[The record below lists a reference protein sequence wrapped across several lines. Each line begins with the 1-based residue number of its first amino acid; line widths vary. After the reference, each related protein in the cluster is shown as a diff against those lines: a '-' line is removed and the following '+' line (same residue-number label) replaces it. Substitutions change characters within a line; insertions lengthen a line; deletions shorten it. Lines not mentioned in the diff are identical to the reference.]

1 MVSIETDVRQ
11 LQSALANLAEAA
23 KVELGPVIKEEAR
36 YLLNLFIKFTPP
48 KSRKQGEGA
57 VQSDMANLATPLSY
71 PELEAKAGKKGFY
84 RSMAKYVRNRETEK
98 LKLLFQNPN
107 FKFFHGRQMLSNV
120 DEIRRA
126 HRQRQNRR
134 GRIPKDTN
142 MAAYSSDM
150 KEFSKEIRSRVGWT
164 ASGWIPAAKAAGA
177 KYKKFSDR
185 FGDKSGRAASN
196 FVGVNP
202 FFVAINKDVKIPN
215 YQRLIDAAVASRT
228 RTTLRKIAAI
238 GAGRAVNLGFTKVGG
253 KSLPIAA

>member
-1 MVSIETDVRQ
+1 MISITADVSKLEFQ
-11 LQSALANLAEAA
+11 LARLAKAA

-36 YLLNLFIKFTPP
+36 YLINLFIKFTPQ
-48 KSRKQGEGA
+48 KSRKEGEGA

-107 FKFFHGRQMLSNV
+107 FKFFHGRQMLANV
-120 DEIRRA
+120 DEIRIA
-126 HRQRQNRR
+126 HRKRQNPR
-134 GRIPKDTN
+134 GRIPKDTM
-142 MAAYSSDM
+142 MAAYSGDM

-164 ASGWIPAAKAAGA
+164 ASGWIPAAKDAGA

-185 FGDKSGRAASN
+185 FGDKSGSVTSN
-196 FVGVNP
+196 YVGVNP
-202 FFVAINKDVKIPN
+202 FIVAVNRKVKIPD
-215 YQRLIDAAVASRT
+215 YQRMIDAAIASRR
-228 RTTLRKIAAI
+228 RTTLRKIDRVLADE
-238 GAGRAVNLGFTKVGG
+238 AVNLGFRKVGG

>member
-1 MVSIETDVRQ
+1 MVSIETDVRE

-126 HRQRQNRR
+126 HRQRQNQL
-134 GRIPKDTN
+134 
-142 MAAYSSDM
+142 
-150 KEFSKEIRSRVGWT
+150 
-164 ASGWIPAAKAAGA
+164 AGV
-177 KYKKFSDR
+177 F
-185 FGDKSGRAASN
+185 
-196 FVGVNP
+196 
-202 FFVAINKDVKIPN
+202 
-215 YQRLIDAAVASRT
+215 QRT
-228 RTTLRKIAAI
+228 RTWQHTPP
-238 GAGRAVNLGFTKVGG
+238 T
-253 KSLPIAA
+253 